1 MSLAIIQ
8 FKANQGKTT
17 RFHIDIGTVNR
28 FYAYSIGDDRTF
40 TRNGLTFLENTRF
53 VSPVIGPLP
62 PETLGRTFVEIPSD
76 RFDFRYR
83 YLQLFSFR
91 DRQGNGP
98 AFSPIIPVPITSNP
112 RPISLSFSTPS
123 VMDNQPVYTQPFSYQ
138 ESYSESMGLL
148 DGLIKTVGKVASGVV
163 KAVKAV
169 APVAAPILTG
179 ILGPEAGVAVT
190 GVTKLLDT
198 LLPGTGGH
206 PDKIK
211 AQLQNPDTL
220 NQIVSLISQLQNAKA
235 APSTAKALSFDSY
248 APFPGRVMLPP
259 EVFDHMPSLMPLL
272 GRSLHPETVRT
283 ISSGPMRSRVLLGT
297 IAHGALEAG
306 KHFPGFIQA
315 IADEIREEDPDLVP
329 LRNGLNGR
337 EPEYHRQETV
347 RLHFA
352 GIRPQTTGGASRVL
366 YRIDEDIT
374 FPLVLDTPRP
384 ITRGTVRLLVKNP
397 ETLEVLA
404 EQKYPVENLRSG
416 PVHGIFQLG
425 QKQLRSLKPN
435 EEYLICAVLTWT
447 AHSSRTG
454 NKKRLG
460 TSTAVLVT
468 LVGGYIFDRLEGV
481 EETIPLNDPKEYRP
495 YWHKVWQGDFAE
507 DGQRIALDCKYYYV
521 LEPKERNNA
530 RMETMI
536 HMDDRDTS
544 ERAGKLKTGMVL
556 SPQQLEQLLAW
567 ISDKPRLDDGEIA
580 ALSCCEFRDSFHQL
594 ARTQVE
600 FEGDEG
606 DSATLWVYPE
616 VDLRRVVL
624 KQVIDSDANGRVLEL
639 SDRTVYF
646 PMPSAARFVGTS
658 S

>member
-1 MSLAIIQ
+1 MALAIIQ
-8 FKANQGKTT
+8 FEANNGKTT

-40 TRNGLTFLENTRF
+40 TRNGLTFLENSRF
-53 VSPVIGPLP
+53 VSPVLGPLA
-62 PETLGRTFVEIPSD
+62 PETLGRTFLEIPSD

-91 DRQGNGP
+91 DRHRNGP
-98 AFSPIIPVPITSNP
+98 ALSPIIPVPVTSNP
-112 RPISLSFSTPS
+112 MSLSFSSPS
-123 VMDNQPVYTQPFSYQ
+123 VMETSTVSTRPFSYQ
-138 ESYSESMGLL
+138 PSDMSMTLGLFSSI
-148 DGLIKTVGKVASGVV
+148 GKIVGKVASGVV

-198 LLPGTGGH
+198 LLPGTKGK
-206 PDKIK
+206 PQKIK

-235 APSTAKALSFDSY
+235 APSTAKAMSFDGYS
-248 APFPGRVMLPP
+248 PFPGRAMMPP
-259 EVFDHMPSLMPLL
+259 EVFDRMPSLMPLL

-283 ISSGPMRSRVLLGT
+283 ISSGPMRSRVLMGT

-306 KHFPGFIQA
+306 KHFPGFIRA
-315 IADEIREEDPDLVP
+315 IADELREEDPDLVP

-352 GIRPQTTGGASRVL
+352 DIRPHQRTGGGSRVL
-366 YRIDEDIT
+366 YRLDEDIT
-374 FPLVLDTPRP
+374 FPLVLETPRP

-404 EQKYPVENLRSG
+404 EEKYRVENLRSG
-416 PVHGIFQLG
+416 PVHGVFRLG
-425 QKQLRSLKPN
+425 RAQLRSLKPN

-447 AHSSRTG
+447 ARSSHTG
-454 NKKRLG
+454 NKRRLG
-460 TSTAVLVT
+460 TSTAVLVS
-468 LVGGYIFDRLEGV
+468 LVGDYIFDRLEGV
-481 EETIPLNDPKEYRP
+481 EETIALNDPKEYRP
-495 YWHKVWQGDFAE
+495 YWHKVWQGNFAE
-507 DGQRIALDCKYYYV
+507 DGQHITLDCKYYYV

-530 RMETMI
+530 RMETML

-544 ERAGKLKTGMVL
+544 DRSGKLKTGMVL
-556 SPQQLEQLLAW
+556 SPRQLEQLLAW
-567 ISDKPRLDDGEIA
+567 ISDRPRLDDQEIA

-624 KQVIDSDANGRVLEL
+624 KQVMDSDANGRVLEL
-639 SDRTVYF
+639 SDRVVYF
-646 PMPSAARFVGTS
+646 PFPSVARFVGTRS
-658 S
+658 

>member
-1 MSLAIIQ
+1 MALAIIQ

-28 FYAYSIGDDRTF
+28 FYAYSIGDDKTF
-40 TRNGLTFLENTRF
+40 TRNGLTFLENARF
-53 VSPVIGPLP
+53 VSPVFGPLP

-76 RFDFRYR
+76 RFNFRYR
-83 YLQLFSFR
+83 YLQLYSFR
-91 DRQGNGP
+91 DRQRNGP
-98 AFSPIIPVPITSNP
+98 ALSPIIPVPITSNSK
-112 RPISLSFSTPS
+112 PISLSFSSPS
-123 VMDNQPVYTQPFSYQ
+123 VMDNQLVPTQPFSYQ
-138 ESYSESMGLL
+138 QSYSESMGLL

-169 APVAAPILTG
+169 APVAAPILTSV
-179 ILGPEAGVAVT
+179 LGPEAGIAVT

-206 PDKIK
+206 PQQIK

-220 NQIVSLISQLQNAKA
+220 NQIVSLISQLQKAKA
-235 APSTAKALSFDSY
+235 APSTAKALSFESY
-248 APFPGRVMLPP
+248 SPFPGKAMLPSG
-259 EVFDHMPSLMPLL
+259 VFDQMPALMPLL

-297 IAHGALEAG
+297 IAHGALEVG

-315 IADEIREEDPDLVP
+315 IADELHNDDPDLLP
-329 LRNGLNGR
+329 LRNGLKGR

-352 GIRPQTTGGASRVL
+352 GIRPQITGGASRVL

-384 ITRGTVRLLVKNP
+384 ISRGTVRLLVKNP

-404 EQKYPVENLRSG
+404 EEKYPVENLHSG
-416 PVHGIFQLG
+416 PVYGSFRLSRG
-425 QKQLRSLKPN
+425 QLRSLKPN

-447 AHSSRTG
+447 AHSSHTG

-468 LVGGYIFDRLEGV
+468 LVGDYIFDRLEGV

-507 DGQRIALDCKYYYV
+507 DGQTIDLDCKYYYV
-521 LEPKERNNA
+521 LEPEERNNA
-530 RMETMI
+530 RMETML
-536 HMDDRDTS
+536 HMDDQHRGDQS
-544 ERAGKLKTGMVL
+544 GKLKTGMVL
-556 SPQQLEQLLAW
+556 SPQQLERLLAW
-567 ISDKPRLDDGEIA
+567 ISDKPRLDDEEMA
-580 ALSCCEFRDSFHQL
+580 ALCCCEFRDSFHQL

-624 KQVIDSDANGRVLEL
+624 KQVMDSDANGHVLEL
-639 SDRTVYF
+639 SDHTVYF
-646 PMPSAARFVGTS
+646 PIPSTVHFLGTS

>member
-1 MSLAIIQ
+1 MALAIVD
-8 FKANQGKTT
+8 FKEHKGNKII
-17 RFHIDIGTVNR
+17 FNLDIGTTNR

-40 TRNGLTFLENTRF
+40 TRNGLTFLENARF
-53 VSPVIGPLP
+53 VSPVFGPLP
-62 PETLGRTFVEIPSD
+62 PETLGRTLLEIPSS
-76 RFDFRYR
+76 RFDSRYR

-91 DRQGNGP
+91 DHNRTGP
-98 AFSPIIPVPITSNP
+98 ALSEIIPVPVTSSP
-112 RPISLSFSTPS
+112 VSLSFSTPN
-123 VMDNQPVYTQPFSYQ
+123 VMDNQPVDTVPFSYQ
-138 ESYSESMGLL
+138 ESYSESMGFL

-190 GVTKLLDT
+190 GVTKLLDS
-198 LLPGTGGH
+198 LLPGTGGQ
-206 PDKIK
+206 PQKIK

-235 APSTAKALSFDSY
+235 APSTAKALSFDGYS
-248 APFPGRVMLPP
+248 PFPGRVMMPP

-283 ISSGPMRSRVLLGT
+283 ISSGPMRGRVLMGT
-297 IAHGALEAG
+297 ITQGALEAG
-306 KHFPGFIQA
+306 KHFPGFIRA
-315 IADEIREEDPDLVP
+315 IADELNDDDPALIP
-329 LRNGLNGR
+329 LRNSLNGR
-337 EPEYHRQETV
+337 EREYHRQETV
-347 RLHFA
+347 RLHFS
-352 GIRPQTTGGASRVL
+352 GIRPQVTGGSSRVL
-366 YRIDEDIT
+366 YRIDQDIA

-384 ITRGTVRLLVKNP
+384 ITRGTVQLLVKNP

-404 EQKYPVENLRSG
+404 EQKYRVEDLRSG
-416 PVHGIFQLG
+416 PVDGRFRLG
-425 QKQLRSLKPN
+425 REQLRSLKPN

-447 AHSSRTG
+447 ARSSRTG

-468 LVGGYIFDRLEGV
+468 LVGDYIFERLEGV
-481 EETIPLNDPKEYRP
+481 EETFALNDPKEYRP
-495 YWHKVWQGDFAE
+495 YWHKIWQGDFSE

-530 RMETMI
+530 RMETML
-536 HMDDRDTS
+536 HMNDRDTS
-544 ERAGKLKTGMVL
+544 DQSGKLKTGMVL
-556 SPQQLEQLLAW
+556 SPRQLERLLAW
-567 ISDKPRLDDGEIA
+567 ISDKPRLDDEEMA
-580 ALSCCEFRDSFHQL
+580 ALACSEFRDSFHQL

-624 KQVIDSDANGRVLEL
+624 KQVMDSDANGRVLEL
-639 SDRTVYF
+639 SERTVYF
-646 PMPSAARFVGTS
+646 PIPSVARFVGTS